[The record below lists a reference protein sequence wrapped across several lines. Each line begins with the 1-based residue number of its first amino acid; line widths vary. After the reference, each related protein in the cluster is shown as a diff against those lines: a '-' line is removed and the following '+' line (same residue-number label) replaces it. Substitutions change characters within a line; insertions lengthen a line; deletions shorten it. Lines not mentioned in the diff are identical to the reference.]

1 MAKYHGM
8 IGYTQTVLTGPGKW
22 EEKTVEKEYYGNL
35 LRNYVKRES
44 SGGVND
50 NINIANDISIV
61 ADDYAKAHSHQM
73 RYATFRGAKWKINN
87 IDVKGPRL
95 ILTLGGVYNG

>member
-8 IGYTQTVLTGPGKW
+8 IGFSETVLTGTGRW
-22 EEKTVEKEYYGNL
+22 EEKIVEKEYSGNL
-35 LRNYVKRES
+35 LKIYVKREP

-50 NINIANDISIV
+50 NINVSNRISII
-61 ADDYAKAHSHQM
+61 ADEYTKGHSHQI
-73 RYATFRGAKWKINN
+73 RYATFMGAKWKISD
-87 IDVKGPRL
+87 IDVRHPRL